1 MLNNYPID
9 RKNNL
14 YILHKED
21 IEKEATFFLK
31 NYAPECLENAMPTP
45 LENILNKLKIRIV
58 PKKLSTDG
66 LTYGLFIFNKGIV
79 ELFNEDGTSYFQNFN
94 SKTIL
99 IDSELYEKD
108 NGMFHFTL
116 GHEIRS
122 LLFAI

>member
-1 MLNNYPID
+1 MINNYPID

-58 PKKLSTDG
+58 PKKLST
-66 LTYGLFIFNKGIV
+66 FNKGIV